1 MTTAIVGGVVGA
13 IAGGAIAAVP
23 AWLFAR
29 TTAIE
34 NFFGKASGAT
44 WALEKARSSSGSQS
58 DAEHLAGEVS
68 PLSDTLGMRIERLAE
83 PAKRWAA
90 EHEAGHLEE
99 AKQAMA
105 DFSRQARFAGF
116 GR

>member
-1 MTTAIVGGVVGA
+1 MTTAIVRRSRRRDRGWRDRSSPGVAGRQNDRDRKLLREGERRNVGA
-13 IAGGAIAAVP
+13 REGQEFQRFTV
-23 AWLFAR
+23 R
-29 TTAIE
+29 
-34 NFFGKASGAT
+34 
-44 WALEKARSSSGSQS
+44 RR
-58 DAEHLAGEVS
+58 HLAGEVS

>member
-1 MTTAIVGGVVGA
+1 VTTAIVGGVVGA
-13 IAGGAIAAVP
+13 IAGGAIAAFS
-23 AWLFAR
+23 AWLVAR

-44 WALEKARSSSGSQS
+44 WALAKAKSSRGSQS

-68 PLSDTLGMRIERLAE
+68 PLADTLGMRIERLAD
-83 PAKRWAA
+83 PAKRWATKL
-90 EHEAGHLEE
+90 EAGDVEE

>member
-1 MTTAIVGGVVGA
+1 
-13 IAGGAIAAVP
+13 
-23 AWLFAR
+23 
-29 TTAIE
+29 
-34 NFFGKASGAT
+34 
-44 WALEKARSSSGSQS
+44 
-58 DAEHLAGEVS
+58 
-68 PLSDTLGMRIERLAE
+68 MRIERLAE

>member
-13 IAGGAIAAVP
+13 IVGGAIAAVS
-23 AWLFAR
+23 AWLVAR
-29 TTAIE
+29 ATAIE

-44 WALEKARSSSGSQS
+44 WALEKARNSRGTQA

-68 PLSDTLGMRIERLAE
+68 PLADTLGMRIERLAE
-83 PAKRWAA
+83 PAKKWAA
-90 EHEAGHLEE
+90 ELEAGRLEE
-99 AKQAMA
+99 AKQAMGQ
-105 DFSRQARFAGF
+105 FSKQARFAGF